1 MTHVALS
8 LISHTNVG
16 KTTLARTLLRRDV
29 GEVRDLSH
37 VTLQAECYALLDTAQ
52 GDRFELWDTPGFG
65 DSVRLLRR
73 LEQNSNP
80 LGWLLSQVWDRF
92 ADRAFFSSQQAVR
105 NVRDHAHVVLYLV
118 NAAEDAAAT
127 AYVEPEMRILDWIGK
142 PVIVLL
148 NQLGPPNATRE
159 AADLA
164 SWRQRLQTQAPVRE
178 VLAFDAFARCWV
190 HEHVLLDRVAGLV
203 PESDREGCLRLV
215 DAWQARNQ
223 QVFAASIQVLARQ
236 LASTAIDQEPAPP
249 SSVGATVR
257 AWLRGL
263 TRERGV
269 ADLPAQHAM
278 TRLAQRLDQRVVES
292 TGELIALHGLSGQA
306 SSEVLDRLRS
316 HFDLD
321 LAIDPGK
328 ASLVGAAITGA
339 LGGLA
344 ADLSA
349 GGLTLGG
356 GALLGGLL
364 GAAGSR
370 GLARAYNTSRGT
382 EGSLVRWSS
391 GFLDARLQAAVL
403 RYLAVAHFGRG
414 RGDYVD
420 SEFSP
425 QWRAV
430 VAAAAVKHAGAASAC
445 WRRASARPDPGEMP
459 QRPHDIREELPAVIA
474 AVTVE
479 VLDRLYPGVLD
490 DRVRGGWRLSSA
502 STNTST

>member
-37 VTLQAECYALLDTAQ
+37 VTLQAECYALLETTQ
-52 GDRFELWDTPGFG
+52 GDRLELWDTPGFG

-73 LEQNSNP
+73 LEQNANP

-118 NAAEDAAAT
+118 NASEDAAAT
-127 AYVEPEMRILDWIGK
+127 AYVEPEMRILTWIGK

-148 NQLGPPNATRE
+148 NQLGPPDATRE
-159 AADLA
+159 AADLS
-164 SWRQRLQTQAPVRE
+164 SWRQRLQPQALVRD

-203 PESDREGCLRLV
+203 PESDREGCQRLV
-215 DAWQARNQ
+215 DAWQLRNQ
-223 QVFAASIQVLARQ
+223 QVFAASVQVLARQ
-236 LASTAIDQEPAPP
+236 LADTALDQEPAPP

-257 AWLRGL
+257 SWLRSL
-263 TRERGV
+263 AREGGAV
-269 ADLPAQHAM
+269 DVPARQAM
-278 TRLAQRLDQRVVES
+278 ARLAERLDQRVVES
-292 TGELIALHGLSGQA
+292 TGELIALHGLSGRA
-306 SSEVLDRLRS
+306 SSEVLERLRS
-316 HFDLD
+316 HYDLD

-328 ASLVGAAITGA
+328 ASIVGAAITGA

-382 EGSLVRWSS
+382 DGSLVRWSS
-391 GFLDARLQAAVL
+391 GFLDARLQAAIL

-420 SEFSP
+420 SEFP
-425 QWRAV
+425 PRWREV
-430 VAAAAVKHAGAASAC
+430 VAEAAASHARTASTC
-445 WRRASARPDPGEMP
+445 WQNASTRSVATDVP
-459 QRPHDIREELPAVIA
+459 QRPHDILEELSAVVA
-474 AVTVE
+474 AVTID

-490 DRVRGGWRLSSA
+490 DRVRGGWRRSSA
-502 STNTST
+502 STNTNT

>member
-37 VTLQAECYALLDTAQ
+37 VTLQAECYALLDTSQ
-52 GDRFELWDTPGFG
+52 GDRLELWDTPGFG

-148 NQLGPPNATRE
+148 NQLGPPDATRE

-164 SWRQRLQTQAPVRE
+164 GWRQRLQTQTPVRD

-190 HEHVLLDRVAGLV
+190 HEHVLFDRVAGLV

-215 DAWQARNQ
+215 DAWQARNE

-236 LASTAIDQEPAPP
+236 LASTALDQEPAPP

-263 TRERGV
+263 TRERGT

-306 SSEVLDRLRS
+306 SSEVLERLRS

-420 SEFSP
+420 SEFP
-425 QWRAV
+425 AQWREI
-430 VAAAAVKHAGAASAC
+430 VAAAAAKHAGAASAC
-445 WRRASARPDPGEMP
+445 WQRASARPDPGEIP
-459 QRPHDIREELPAVIA
+459 QRPHDTLKELPAVIA
-474 AVTVE
+474 AVTLD

-490 DRVRGGWRLSSA
+490 DRVRGGGRLSSA